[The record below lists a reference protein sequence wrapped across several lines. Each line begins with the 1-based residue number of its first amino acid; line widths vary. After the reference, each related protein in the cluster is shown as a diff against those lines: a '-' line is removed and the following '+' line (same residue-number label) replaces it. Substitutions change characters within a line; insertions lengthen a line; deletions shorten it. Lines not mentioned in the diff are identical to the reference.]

1 MHNILKTGSYLWKL
15 AMMNGWSSAHYDI
28 MHDKMHLQFV
38 KHIKMH
44 APWSGRSS
52 SFSCCTIWGCTDIHR
67 LVSTQVDISFTLD
80 SASDPDAFSNSRIF
94 NLLADIA
101 VSKCNIMAAEKLL
114 WPKGMS
120 KEEMCIR
127 LDLWDENVMRN
138 G

>member
-1 MHNILKTGSYLWKL
+1 MHNILETGSYLWKL

-44 APWSGRSS
+44 IPWSSPSS
-52 SFSCCTIWGCTDIHR
+52 GFSCYTIYGCADIQR
-67 LVSTQVDISFTLD
+67 PVSTQVDILFTLD
-80 SASDPDAFSNSRIF
+80 SVSDPDAFSNGRIF
-94 NLLADIA
+94 DLLAGIA
-101 VSKCNIMAAEKLL
+101 ASKCNIMAAKKLL

-127 LDLWDENVMRN
+127 LDLWDERLCNN